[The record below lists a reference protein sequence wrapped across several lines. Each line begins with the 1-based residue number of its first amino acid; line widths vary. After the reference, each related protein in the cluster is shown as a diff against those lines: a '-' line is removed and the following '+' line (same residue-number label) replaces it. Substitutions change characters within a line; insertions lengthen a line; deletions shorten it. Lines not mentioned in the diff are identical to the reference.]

1 MRKIAVR
8 KIVKIRRT
16 LILLK
21 RIVIA
26 NFLFSILGVVL
37 FLTVMPYDVILIDS
51 FLWTL
56 EALLF
61 VGVLMT
67 LYVITSKTLYGA
79 RYELLRGESLASL
92 FIALFASILTLYL
105 ITNKLSTLYQQGV
118 IHSSSMLS
126 TVYMF
131 SGAVVSLII
140 WRYCIKF
147 MNMPGIS
154 LVITNTLAKKQL
166 LDSLVDAMLGISV
179 VIANVLNK
187 PIIEVL
193 GIVLTSIY
201 VLKGYIELIKEDVI
215 RLLGTHEPIKLKK
228 KIIRIVKL
236 KSGLNVRK
244 VMLTSLGSFYEAEV
258 WVEAPSTMTL
268 IDAYNHAL
276 RLAKNV
282 LHEIHEVI
290 RALVILIPSD
300 NNRAVDTN
308 ALGSRSSLILHK
320 GGIVNELVNSN
331 IKIKKGREV
340 IN

>member
-1 MRKIAVR
+1 
-8 KIVKIRRT
+8 
-16 LILLK
+16 LLTYY
-21 RIVIA
+21 
-26 NFLFSILGVVL
+26 SILGIVL

-56 EALLF
+56 ETLLF
-61 VGVLMT
+61 ISVLMT

-92 FIALFASILTLYL
+92 FIALFASMLTLYL
-105 ITNKLSTLYQQGV
+105 VINKLSTLFQQGV
-118 IHSSSMLS
+118 IHSSSILS

-140 WRYCIKF
+140 WRYCTKF

-154 LVITNTLAKKQL
+154 LAITNTLAKKQL
-166 LDSLVDAMLGISV
+166 LDSLVDAILGISV

-193 GIVLTSIY
+193 GITLTSVY

-228 KIIRIVKL
+228 KIIKLVKL
-236 KSGLNVRK
+236 RSGLNVKK

-268 IDAYNHAL
+268 IDAYNYAL

-282 LHEIHEVI
+282 LHEIQEVI

-300 NNRAVDTN
+300 NSRAVDIN
-308 ALGSRSSLILHK
+308 ALNSRSDLLIHK
-320 GGIVNELVNSN
+320 DGIVNELINN
-331 IKIKKGREV
+331 DIKIKRSRRV
-340 IN
+340 N

>member
-26 NFLFSILGVVL
+26 NFLFSILGIVL

-56 EALLF
+56 ETLLF

-92 FIALFASILTLYL
+92 FIALFASMLTLYL
-105 ITNKLSTLYQQGV
+105 IVNKLSTLFQQGV
-118 IHSSSMLS
+118 INSSSMLS
-126 TVYMF
+126 TVYVF

-140 WRYCIKF
+140 WRYCITF
-147 MNMPGIS
+147 MNIPGIN
-154 LVITNTLAKKQL
+154 LVITNTLVKKQL
-166 LDSLVDAMLGISV
+166 LDSLVDAILGISV

-193 GIVLTSIY
+193 GIVLTSVY
-201 VLKGYIELIKEDVI
+201 VLKGYIELIKEDII

-228 KIIRIVKL
+228 KIIKLVKL
-236 KSGLNVRK
+236 KSGLNVKK

-268 IDAYNHAL
+268 IDAYNYAL

-290 RALVILIPSD
+290 RALIILIPSD
-300 NNRAVDTN
+300 NSRATN
-308 ALGSRSSLILHK
+308 INVLNSRGSLLIHK
-320 GGIVNELVNSN
+320 DGIINELVNN
-331 IKIKKGREV
+331 DIKIKR
-340 IN
+340 NRRAN